1 MGNNLCQYNPTN
13 NSMDN
18 GDDDDDGTNQLSVEY
33 DSRMVLIINWT
44 HRCTVIFIGDC
55 DDCRGGVD
63 ETASLVT

>member
-1 MGNNLCQYNPTN
+1 
-13 NSMDN
+13 MDN

-55 DDCRGGVD
+55 ADCRGGVD
-63 ETASLVT
+63 DTASLVT